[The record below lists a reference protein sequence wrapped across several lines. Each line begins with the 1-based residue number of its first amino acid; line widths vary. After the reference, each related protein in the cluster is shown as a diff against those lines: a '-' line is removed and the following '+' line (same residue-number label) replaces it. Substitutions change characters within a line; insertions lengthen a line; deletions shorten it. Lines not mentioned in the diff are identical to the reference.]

1 MIRMLLKQML
11 RGIFRDKFHS
21 FINVFGLGLGIACCI
36 IGLLFIQDE
45 WSADRRHAN
54 VARLHRYG
62 VQMTIGGVTS
72 VQTTCNAAAGPLL
85 KEFIPGIESY
95 IRVGPAGEILVKHKT
110 DVFQEENF
118 LWADPGLLTAF
129 SHPLVHGNPA
139 DGLNRD
145 NTTVLT
151 RSLAR
156 KIFGESNPVGQMLD
170 IENHGPFEIT
180 GVIADPPL
188 SDHLQFSA
196 LLSFPTLF
204 QGLDQAELFQPSK
217 LSGGMGY
224 GLYFLFAP
232 GFTAEDFAAQERRF
246 YAKYQAAVDG
256 IQYLGLVEP
265 LADIRLRSN
274 LDSGQA
280 AVNAR
285 FLFWFGGIVLFILFL
300 ACVNYVNLTT
310 ARASKRAREIG
321 IKKVVGSSHGALVA
335 HLLAESLVFVLV
347 ALAAGVILA
356 QVILALTPL
365 NEVIGKNLQVSLLS
379 NSALLPALAAIWAI
393 VGVLAGLYPA
403 FYLARLSPVRTF
415 RGKAGA
421 PASGRFIRQ
430 ALLVAQFVI
439 TIAAV
444 ALTLLMVRQLDYIRD
459 MDLGFRK
466 DNVVLLKVTEAG
478 LLKRVDTFKEE
489 VSRCPGVVAAACS
502 NAVPGLGYT
511 GFAFNWETAS
521 GEMKP
526 RAFPSLQAD
535 QDYFRTMDIRL
546 VKGRNFSR
554 PATSADFQNRSFEV
568 IVNECLVRKMG
579 WQDPIGKRFQFGTV
593 IGVVRD
599 YHFVPLHYDM
609 RPVFITPPVEPAPYV
624 SVRIRGDRI
633 RETLQQL
640 QARWGAFA
648 PGHPF
653 AYTFLDQR
661 LARIYADDEKQQK
674 LATLFA
680 GICLLISCLGL
691 FALASFNIGQRT
703 KEIGIRR
710 ALGASLAG
718 VVMLLGRRFVMWVL
732 LANALAWPLT
742 YLAMRQWLESFAYRT
757 PIGIGVFLL
766 AGASVL
772 FVALMTVGVQS
783 VRAARA
789 NPVESLRYE

>member
-1 MIRMLLKQML
+1 
-11 RGIFRDKFHS
+11 
-21 FINVFGLGLGIACCI
+21 
-36 IGLLFIQDE
+36 
-45 WSADRRHAN
+45 
-54 VARLHRYG
+54 
-62 VQMTIGGVTS
+62 MTIGGVTS

-188 SDHLQFSA
+188 SDHLQVSA

-478 LLKRVDTFKEE
+478 LLKRWPIR
-489 VSRCPGVVAAACS
+489 SRRRSA
-502 NAVPGLGYT
+502 AVPAWLRPPVPMLCRVSGYT

-521 GEMKP
+521 G
-526 RAFPSLQAD
+526 R
-535 QDYFRTMDIRL
+535 
-546 VKGRNFSR
+546 
-554 PATSADFQNRSFEV
+554 
-568 IVNECLVRKMG
+568 
-579 WQDPIGKRFQFGTV
+579 
-593 IGVVRD
+593 
-599 YHFVPLHYDM
+599 
-609 RPVFITPPVEPAPYV
+609 
-624 SVRIRGDRI
+624 
-633 RETLQQL
+633 
-640 QARWGAFA
+640 
-648 PGHPF
+648 
-653 AYTFLDQR
+653 
-661 LARIYADDEKQQK
+661 
-674 LATLFA
+674 
-680 GICLLISCLGL
+680 
-691 FALASFNIGQRT
+691 
-703 KEIGIRR
+703 
-710 ALGASLAG
+710 
-718 VVMLLGRRFVMWVL
+718 
-732 LANALAWPLT
+732 
-742 YLAMRQWLESFAYRT
+742 
-757 PIGIGVFLL
+757 
-766 AGASVL
+766 
-772 FVALMTVGVQS
+772 
-783 VRAARA
+783 
-789 NPVESLRYE
+789 